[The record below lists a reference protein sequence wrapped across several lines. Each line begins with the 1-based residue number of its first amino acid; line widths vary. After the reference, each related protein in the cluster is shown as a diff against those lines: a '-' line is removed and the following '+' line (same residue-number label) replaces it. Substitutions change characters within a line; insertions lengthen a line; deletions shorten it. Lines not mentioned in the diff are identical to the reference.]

1 MKTHFAMTMK
11 KKFFYTIWLLAAAA
25 FLLGLEQTD
34 PSVMGKGNSV
44 QESEGFHG
52 LGEAA
57 LTPCREQ
64 IDITS
69 DQMVADYKNASVT
82 FRGHV
87 KAVQCDLVLTA
98 DEITAR
104 YGEDGASISRIT
116 ASGHVQVAQGERMA
130 RGEQAVFQGDERTI
144 TLVGNPVLAQGK
156 SEIRGDKIIVF
167 IDEGRMDIEGGVNAV
182 LYPGSEG
189 N

>member
-1 MKTHFAMTMK
+1 MK
-11 KKFFYTIWLLAAAA
+11 KTFVHIILLFFAAT

-34 PSVMGKGNSV
+34 QAEMGKGNSV
-44 QESEGFHG
+44 QEYEGLDG

-57 LTPCREQ
+57 LMPCREQ

-69 DQMVADYKNASVT
+69 DQMVADYKNSSVT

-98 DEITAR
+98 DEITAG

-116 ASGHVQVAQGERMA
+116 ASGHVRVVQGDRIA
-130 RGEQAVFQGDERTI
+130 RGEQAVFRGHERTI

-156 SEIRGDKIIVF
+156 SEIRGEKIVVF

-182 LYPGSEG
+182 LYPGPEG